1 MEQLLFYVVCI
12 LSLLSAICVVVV
24 KNPIQSVLFLIVTF
38 FLTAFLWLIL
48 KAEFLAVLLIIV
60 YVGAVMVLFLFAVM
74 LLDVKDYL
82 LDRKFINNTIFF
94 IIVSSILLFIFLFTV
109 QKDSSF
115 FTTLCET
122 TVSKDISI
130 NNTKELGFLLYS
142 NYIFEFEVAGVLL
155 LIGIISAITL
165 IFRGKQSRK
174 NQNVTEQIETQSSD
188 RIDFINKELK

>member
-1 MEQLLFYVVCI
+1 MEQLLFYVVCT
-12 LSLLSAICVVVV
+12 LSLLSATCVVVV
-24 KNPIQSVLFLIVTF
+24 KNPIQSVLSLIVTF

-74 LLDVKDYL
+74 LLDIKDYL

-94 IIVSSILLFIFLFTV
+94 IVISSVLLFTFLFVV

-115 FTTLCET
+115 FTPLCET
-122 TVSKDISI
+122 TVTTDISI

-155 LIGIISAITL
+155 LIGIISAIAL
-165 IFRGKQSRK
+165 IYRGKQSRK
-174 NQNVTEQIETQSSD
+174 NQNVTEQIETKNSD
-188 RIDFINKELK
+188 RINFINKEFE